1 MTSLAGQLPP
11 GIAEALRASG
21 GAERLGVEE
30 FYRRV
35 KDAEGRGCT
44 QDGVREQAR
53 AVFASLKSR
62 VSKGEFDDLVE

>member
-1 MTSLAGQLPP
+1 M
-11 GIAEALRASG
+11 
-21 GAERLGVEE
+21 GVEE